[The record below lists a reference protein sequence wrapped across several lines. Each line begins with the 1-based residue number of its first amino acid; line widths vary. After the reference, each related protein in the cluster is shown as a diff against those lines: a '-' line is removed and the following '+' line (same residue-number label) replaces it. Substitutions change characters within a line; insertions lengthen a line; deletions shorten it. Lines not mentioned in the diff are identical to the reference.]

1 MNTFGHL
8 FRITTW
14 GESHGAGIG
23 VVIDGCPPG
32 LPLSPEDIQAEL
44 DLRRPGQSEFTSP
57 RKESDQVEIL
67 SGVFEG
73 HTLGTPISLVVYNRD
88 MRPYDYS
95 ALRDTYRPGHAD
107 YTYQK
112 KYGRRDYRG
121 GGRSSGRETT
131 ARVAAGAVARNI
143 LRRHGIRVL
152 AFARMI
158 GGQWLAEEAVE
169 RLFEPDNP
177 SGGGMAGSSSGGVA
191 AGGPHERSGAD
202 AEVPPAGVAGA
213 AGAAAP
219 ALRGAGSPVD
229 SSEGAAAGDGAGQ
242 ALDALRREIYASQV
256 RCPDPEAA
264 ERMGTTI
271 RAAAAEKDSV
281 GGIVEV
287 RAYGLPVGLGDPV
300 FAKLDALV
308 AQALLS
314 LGAVKGIEFGAGF
327 RLAQMRGSAA
337 NDPFVRGADGR
348 AVPGSNR
355 AGGVAGG
362 ISTGLPLVCRAAV
375 KPTASIGR
383 PQSTVDAAGEPR
395 ELVIE
400 GRHDPCIVI
409 RLVPV
414 AEHMVNLV
422 LVDLLLSQRM
432 NGTIDERAERRKE

>member
-23 VVIDGCPPG
+23 AVIDGCPPG
-32 LPLSPEDIQAEL
+32 LELAPEDIQAEL
-44 DLRRPGQSEFTSP
+44 DLRRPGQGEFTSP
-57 RKESDQVEIL
+57 RKETDQVEIL

-121 GGRSSGRETT
+121 GGRSSGRETI
-131 ARVAAGAVARNI
+131 ARVAAGAVARKI
-143 LRRHGIRVL
+143 LRRHGIRVI

-158 GGQWLAEEAVE
+158 GGQWLEEEAVE
-169 RLFEPDNP
+169 RLFGVGIP
-177 SGGGMAGSSSGGVA
+177 S
-191 AGGPHERSGAD
+191 
-202 AEVPPAGVAGA
+202 
-213 AGAAAP
+213 
-219 ALRGAGSPVD
+219 
-229 SSEGAAAGDGAGQ
+229 DGAG
-242 ALDALRREIYASQV
+242 ADVSESAAPGSAKHGSPSDPEAGVLDTLRAGIYASQV
-256 RCPDPEAA
+256 RCPEPAAA
-264 ERMGTTI
+264 ERMAAAI

-281 GGIVEV
+281 GGVVEV
-287 RAYGLPVGLGDPV
+287 RAFGLPAGLGDPV
-300 FAKLDALV
+300 FAKLDALA
-308 AQALLS
+308 AQALMS
-314 LGAVKGIEFGAGF
+314 LGAVKGVEFGDGF
-327 RLAQMRGSAA
+327 RLAGMRGSTA
-337 NDPFVRGADGR
+337 NDRFVRGAAGE
-348 AVPGSNR
+348 VLPGSNR

-362 ISTGLPLVCRAAV
+362 ISTGLPLICRAAV

-383 PQSTVDAAGEPR
+383 PQSTVNAAGR
-395 ELVIE
+395 DQQLVIE

-422 LVDLLLSQRM
+422 LVDLLLSQTIT
-432 NGTIDERAERRKE
+432 GTIGGGTD